1 MYFPET
7 ITEMRFYGIHKRQNH
22 MVAIIRFS
30 RQKRN
35 LTHRNTFPFACAVS
49 AKIRMGTSDI
59 IKNSRAA
66 YHDRSLLP
74 GRLYFMGTR
83 YMLYAPA
90 YLFIILFPANPYIF
104 QAVPLYE
111 NSVRPAQPLPGCS
124 QTAL

>member
-59 IKNSRAA
+59 IKNSRTA

-74 GRLYFMGTR
+74 GRLYVH
-83 YMLYAPA
+83 A